1 MMASDMKLRLLCLL
15 LLPPLA
21 ACQMDS
27 RQQVLASANSQ
38 AAQRAIST
46 RAFDTADRAK
56 VIQAVIATLQDLGF
70 VVDRADDVLGT
81 VSATHY
87 GGGLVRFTV
96 TVRPGGTTRTPG
108 GATRTIVRASGEL
121 NQHELSDP
129 APFQR
134 FFEALSQALFLQA
147 NDID

>member
-1 MMASDMKLRLLCLL
+1 MRPIWMTLIMGGLLGLT
-15 LLPPLA
+15 

-27 RQQVLASANSQ
+27 RQQVMATTHSQ

-46 RAFDTADRAK
+46 RTFDTGERER
-56 VIQAVIATLQDLGF
+56 VFRGVLATLQDLGF
-70 VVDRADDVLGT
+70 VVDRADPVLGT
-81 VSATHY
+81 VSATRF

-96 TVRPGGTTRTPG
+96 TVRAGGE
-108 GATRTIVRASGEL
+108 ARTIVRASGQL
-121 NQHELSDP
+121 NHSELSDP

-147 NDID
+147 NNLD

>member
-1 MMASDMKLRLLCLL
+1 MLRLAL
-15 LLPPLA
+15 LLPALC

-27 RQQVLASANSQ
+27 RQQVLATTNTQ

-46 RAFDTADRAK
+46 RAFDTGDRDK
-56 VIQAVIATLQDLGF
+56 VFQAAVSSLQDLGF
-70 VVDRADDVLGT
+70 VVDRADGVLGT
-81 VSATHY
+81 VSATRY

-96 TVRPGGTTRTPG
+96 TFRPGG
-108 GATRTIVRASGEL
+108 GARTIVRASGQL

-134 FFEALSQALFLQA
+134 FFEALSQSLFLQA
-147 NDID
+147 NAVD

>member
-1 MMASDMKLRLLCLL
+1 MLRVVSLSVLPFVLC
-15 LLPPLA
+15 

-27 RQQVLASANSQ
+27 RQQVLATTNTQ

-46 RAFDTADRAK
+46 RAFDTGDRAK
-56 VIQAVIATLQDLGF
+56 VFQAVISSLQDLGF
-70 VVDRADDVLGT
+70 VVDRADGVLNT
-81 VSATHY
+81 VSATRF
-87 GGGLVRFTV
+87 GGGLVRLTV
-96 TVRPGGTTRTPG
+96 TLRPAGSTRTV
-108 GATRTIVRASGEL
+108 VRASGQL

-147 NDID
+147 NAIG